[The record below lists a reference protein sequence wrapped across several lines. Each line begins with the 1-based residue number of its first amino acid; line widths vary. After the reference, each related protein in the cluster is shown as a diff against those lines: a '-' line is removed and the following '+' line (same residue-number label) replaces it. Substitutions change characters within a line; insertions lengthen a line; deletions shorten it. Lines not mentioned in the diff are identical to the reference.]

1 MLSLADSA
9 MPITCG
15 PDDPRK
21 IKWDYCGAPP
31 EAMVASLATIRAVD
45 AGGKPLPVSFK
56 GAHGLSEFCLVTVKG
71 KVLAVDAKNLV
82 VSPEAIHNAGEDG
95 DGKKGG
101 TPVAGK

>member
-1 MLSLADSA
+1 

-71 KVLAVDAKNLV
+71 KVLAVDANNLV